1 MGDEDGATF
10 VIKEDNI
17 FTIYRV
23 EGWRYGK
30 RTKDFISLNDT
41 IKVFPKWYETWEN
54 CNNENY
60 QGKYKY
66 IYMEFDNGLSII
78 EEHMTN
84 LNHI

>member
-30 RTKDFISLNDT
+30 RTKDFSSIENINIFIWNL
-41 IKVFPKWYETWEN
+41 IMVF
-54 CNNENY
+54 
-60 QGKYKY
+60 Q
-66 IYMEFDNGLSII
+66 L
-78 EEHMTN
+78 
-84 LNHI
+84 